1 MTQIVK
7 LFKNKL
13 LKNRILILFLALSLT
28 NGFQVNGQTISAT
41 THPMT
46 ASTGVSLNEYT
57 SIETLISS
65 GNDNTN
71 SALANIGFDF
81 WYNGTRYTQF
91 SVNTNGNLRLG
102 ALITRTH
109 SVNNLADGILSPKI
123 APYWDN
129 LTTGSNGYVKYGIN
143 GTAPN
148 RTLVVEWKT
157 NVYVNSASLIS
168 EAPLVFQAVLS
179 ESTGKIQFIYGD
191 IPTNSSGYSI
201 GFTTSIST
209 LVSVESATNIATYG
223 SDPNKSQTTSINL
236 GQSYTFNSRPSV
248 SPSDFIFSN
257 LTSTSMTLNWTDN
270 DLNEIGY
277 VIYSSTDNST
287 FTFYQ
292 KLAANS
298 SSCNISGLSNNTVY
312 YFKVYALT
320 EGYLSL
326 PLTGSQSTVD
336 QFTITSG
343 GNSIWVAPS
352 CVTSIT
358 VEVWGAGG
366 GGGSSNNTNSYGGRG
381 GGGGAYAKG
390 VHTVVP
396 GSSYYYNVGTGGN
409 GAPANSTNPATS
421 GGSTWFNSIASTNAV
436 PTSNLIGTLAVG
448 GDPGSNNTG
457 RIISSNGGL
466 AELCFGNVTTVAGKL
481 GLGGTLDGGRSGGSG
496 ASPGGGAGGAGSLNS
511 DGSIGFSPGGGGGG
525 ANDSPLNKGG
535 DGAIGQIKITFNT
548 SPATSTP
555 VINNPICS
563 GSTTVSGTSTEVDG
577 TTVEVFVDRIS
588 IGTTN
593 VSSGVWTKSG
603 ITPLLAG
610 SVVSATAIAPSCKP
624 VSLRSSTTV
633 APESVGGTLTGPGA
647 TCSGSTSGVLTLSGY
662 VGSIIRWES
671 STSPFS
677 VWTPIA
683 NTTSTYTSGS
693 LTQETRFRAV
703 IQSGSCSIVNSA
715 EASVSIGNTI
725 TWDGTS
731 WSNTTG
737 PSNTDVAVFT
747 GNYTL
752 NSDLS
757 VCSMSV
763 TNNSIL
769 TVLSGNNVSLYGAL
783 NVDTGSEFV
792 LENNANLLQAT
803 TVANTGGGSTIVKRN
818 TATLKKDDF
827 VLWSSP
833 VSGQQLQSFS
843 PKTLSTNF
851 YTFDG
856 LKGTEGLYVRET
868 PTNNFVTGKGYL
880 IRLPIDHPSTPT
892 IWNGVFTGG
901 IAYNGTLNLTGLAT
915 GKFYVTGNPYPST
928 ISADQFIIDNGIG
941 DNPLTAGDGIYFW
954 RKTNNPN
961 QSTTP
966 TSSYATYTSA
976 GGVASGGDEL
986 GIVPNG
992 VIQVG
997 QGFLVKVPGTTLT
1010 FNNEQRIANNS
1021 DQFLRKAPK
1030 ERHRIWLNLS
1040 SSSDLR
1046 INQMLLAYMEN
1057 ATQGVDSWIDGR
1069 YIKDDSPTALNSLL
1083 NDEEFAIQGR
1093 SLPFDASDSVP
1104 LAFKAANSGNYSIA
1118 LDHVDGLFSNR
1129 AQAIYLKDNLTNNEH
1144 NLKDG
1149 AYYFVSE
1156 AGTFNSRFTIVY
1168 QKSLA
1173 NQNLSFNENSVV
1185 VYKQGQELIINSG
1198 KTILSNVKVYDT
1210 RGRLLISKDN
1220 INSSQIRINDIQT
1233 REILIVKITSDE
1245 NIIVT
1250 KKVVN

>member
-1 MTQIVK
+1 MTQIIK
-7 LFKNKL
+7 FFKDKL
-13 LKNRILILFLALSLT
+13 LKNRISILFLALSLA
-28 NGFQVNGQTISAT
+28 NGFQVIGQTISAT

-46 ASTGVSLNEYT
+46 ASTGVSLDTYG
-57 SIETLISS
+57 SLGTLISS

-71 SALANIGFDF
+71 SALTNIGFDF
-81 WYNGTRYTQF
+81 WYNGNRYTQF
-91 SVNTNGNLRLG
+91 CVNTNGNLRLG

-109 SVNNLADGILSPKI
+109 TVNNLADGILSPKI

-157 NVYVNSASLIS
+157 NVYANSASLNS
-168 EAPLVFQAVLS
+168 NAPLVFQAILS
-179 ESTGKIQFIYGD
+179 ETTGKIQFIYGA

-209 LVSVESATNIATYG
+209 LVSVETASNVVTYG
-223 SDPNKSQTTSINL
+223 SDPNSAQTTLINA
-236 GQSYTFNSRPSV
+236 GQSYTFNPRPSV
-248 SPSDFIFSN
+248 SPSNLTFSN
-257 LTSTSMTLNWTDN
+257 LTSTSMTLNWVDN

-277 VIYSSTDNST
+277 AIYSSTDNLI
-287 FTFYQ
+287 FTFNQ

-298 SSCNISGLSNNTVY
+298 STFNISELSNTTIY
-312 YFKVYALT
+312 YFRVYALT
-320 EGYLSL
+320 EGNLGI

-343 GNSIWVAPS
+343 NSIWIAPP

-366 GGGSSNNTNSYGGRG
+366 GGGSANNTTQYGGRG

-396 GSSYYYNVGTGGN
+396 GSSYFYSVGTGGN
-409 GAPANSTNPATS
+409 GAPANSTDLATS
-421 GGSTWFNSIASTNAV
+421 GGSTWFNAIASTNSV
-436 PTSNLIGTLAVG
+436 PTSDSMGTLAVG
-448 GDPGSNNTG
+448 GNIGTNNTG
-457 RIISSNGGL
+457 RITSSNGGL
-466 AELCFGNVTTVAGKL
+466 AEFCFGNILTASGRQ
-481 GLGGTLDGGRSGGSG
+481 GLGGTIDGGRSGGSG
-496 ASPGGGAGGAGSLNS
+496 ASPGGGSGGEGSLTS
-511 DGSIGFSPGGGGGG
+511 DGSNGTTPGGGGGG
-525 ANDSPLNKGG
+525 GNDSPLNKGG
-535 DGAIGQIKITFNT
+535 DGAIGQIKITYNT
-548 SPATSTP
+548 SPSTTAP
-555 VINNPICS
+555 VINGPICS
-563 GSTTVSGTSTEVDG
+563 GSTSVSGTSTEVDG
-577 TTVEVFVDRIS
+577 TTIEVFVAGVS

-593 VSSGVWTKSG
+593 VSSGLWTKSG
-603 ITPLLAG
+603 ITPLLG
-610 SVVSATAIAPSCKP
+610 GDLVSATAIAPTCKP
-624 VSLRSSTTV
+624 VSVLSSITV
-633 APESVGGTLTGPGA
+633 TPESVGGTITSSGA
-647 TCSGSTSGVLTLSGY
+647 ICSGSSSGILTLSGH

-677 VWTPIA
+677 LWTPIA
-683 NTTSTYTSGS
+683 NTSATYISGP
-693 LTQETRFRAV
+693 LTEETRFRAV
-703 IQSGSCSIVNSA
+703 IQSGSCSIVNST
-715 EASVSIGNTI
+715 EVSVTLGKTI

-731 WSNTTG
+731 WSNITG

-763 TNNSIL
+763 TNNAIL
-769 TVLSGNNVSLYGAL
+769 TVTSGNNVSLYGAL

-792 LENNANLLQAT
+792 LENNANLLQTT

-818 TATLKKDDF
+818 TAALKLNDY

-843 PKTLSTNF
+843 PKTLSNRF

-856 LKGTEGLYVRET
+856 LKGTEGLYVSES
-868 PTNNFVTGKGYL
+868 PTNNFATGKGYL
-880 IRLPIDHPSTPT
+880 IRMPSDHPTTPT
-892 IWNGVFTGG
+892 VWNGVFTGG
-901 IAYNGTLNLTGLAT
+901 AAYNGTLNLTGLST

-928 ISADQFIIDNGIG
+928 ISADQFISDNGIG

-966 TSSYATYTSA
+966 TTSYASYTSA

-997 QGFLVKVPGTTLT
+997 QGFMVKVPGTTLT
-1010 FNNEQRIANNS
+1010 FNNGQRIANNS

-1040 SSSDLR
+1040 SGSDLI
-1046 INQMLLAYMEN
+1046 INQMLLAYMTN
-1057 ATQGVDSWIDGR
+1057 ATQGIDTWIDGR

-1083 NDEEFAIQGR
+1083 NEEEFAIQGR
-1093 SLPFDASDSVP
+1093 SLPFNISDRVP
-1104 LAFKAANSGNYSIA
+1104 LAFKAYNPGNYSIS
-1118 LDHVDGLFSNR
+1118 LDHVDGLFSNG
-1129 AQAIYLKDNLTNNEH
+1129 AQAIYLKDNFTNKEY
-1144 NLKDG
+1144 NLNDG
-1149 AYYFVSE
+1149 VYTFVSDS
-1156 AGTFNSRFTIVY
+1156 GTFNSRFEIVY

-1173 NQNLSFNENSVV
+1173 NQEQIFNENNVV
-1185 VYKQGQELIINSG
+1185 VYKNGKELIINSD
-1198 KTILSNVKVYDT
+1198 KVILSSVKVYDAI
-1210 RGRLLISKDN
+1210 GRLLISKSD
-1220 INSSQIRINDIQT
+1220 INDSQIKLNDIQT
-1233 REILIVKITSDE
+1233 NKILIIKITSDK